1 MLVRDVMQTKLITAS
16 PQTTLPDALK
26 LVAQRRVRHLPVV
39 DSDGALA
46 GIVSDRDLKQAM
58 ASPATSLE
66 AHELLFL
73 LDRLRVEQ
81 IMTRTVITIG
91 PMSPV
96 EEAARLMV
104 QEKIGALPV
113 MDGGELVGI
122 LTETDVLEL
131 FVDAMGA
138 GVPSSR
144 LEIFLGEDP
153 AALGD
158 VVATIGTAGV
168 AICRPGRPE
177 EPGRPARGHRPDRDD
192 RSGRGSDGA
201 GSPRLRGPRGLAR
214 VEPPLRQRGAW
225 RSEGRVAVTREVGRS
240 MAPALRGEGWR
251 GEAAGGA
258 PSLPI
263 GALNLDPGGAEPPD
277 RSGAAG
283 RGGGPGR
290 GEPGRRRRCRPR
302 PAARRG

>member
-1 MLVRDVMQTKLITAS
+1 MLVRDVMQTNVITAS

-26 LVAQRRVRHLPVV
+26 LVARRRVRHLPVV
-39 DSDGALA
+39 DDDGDLI
-46 GIVSDRDLKQAM
+46 GILSDRDLKRAM

-73 LDRLRVEQ
+73 LDRLPVEQ

-131 FVDAMGA
+131 FVEAMGA

-158 VVATIGTAGV
+158 VVATIGTAGE
-168 AICRPGRPE
+168 AICSLVVLKNRGGRHEAIVRIATIDPGE
-177 EPGRPARGHRPDRDD
+177 AVSALEARGYVVREAGREWSRPCA
-192 RSGRGSDGA
+192 SGAPG
-201 GSPRLRGPRGLAR
+201 GPKA
-214 VEPPLRQRGAW
+214 
-225 RSEGRVAVTREVGRS
+225 
-240 MAPALRGEGWR
+240 GWR
-251 GEAAGGA
+251 
-258 PSLPI
+258 
-263 GALNLDPGGAEPPD
+263 
-277 RSGAAG
+277 
-283 RGGGPGR
+283 
-290 GEPGRRRRCRPR
+290 
-302 PAARRG
+302 